1 MIQPGRPY
9 DELGRRLTSDYPVYD
24 GRGSDAAL
32 VARMQ
37 GITVLVGNAHQLFTI
52 VFETGRFKGSTL
64 LTNGMVTE
72 GSDEWAVY
80 GGTGAF
86 AMATGVI
93 RRKNLLAGGGDSGG
107 NSDELSVEVFCP
119 VFGSPQ
125 QPPKDDDDGSAVTKI
140 GLWGGPGGS
149 AQDITT
155 TEAPR
160 RLNSVTIRAG
170 IAVDSIEFTYTGKDR
185 QRRTAGRW
193 GGLGGNVR
201 T

>member
-1 MIQPGRPY
+1 MEEFCGNS
-9 DELGRRLTSDYPVYD
+9 G
-24 GRGSDAAL
+24 
-32 VARMQ
+32 
-37 GITVLVGNAHQLFTI
+37 TVLLDTHACVQ
-52 VFETGRFKGSTL
+52 
-64 LTNGMVTE
+64 
-72 GSDEWAVY
+72 
-80 GGTGAF
+80 
-86 AMATGVI
+86 
-93 RRKNLLAGGGDSGG
+93 
-107 NSDELSVEVFCP
+107 
-119 VFGSPQ
+119 
-125 QPPKDDDDGSAVTKI
+125 DDDDGSAVTKI

-201 T
+201 TVSE